1 MTITL
6 TTTENQ
12 NNQEKEN
19 ITTIS
24 LDECESI
31 LRGIYNISN
40 NKKIYM
46 KKIDII
52 QDGMKIPKIEYDVY
66 CKLNDTN
73 LIKLK

>member
-31 LRGIYNISN
+31 LRGIYNISS

-52 QDGMKIPKIEYDVY
+52 QDGMKIPKI
-66 CKLNDTN
+66 
-73 LIKLK
+73 